1 MKPALRFVAAYVLLS
16 AVLGGL
22 ALLQSFP
29 ARPTSRVGWLMLFAL
44 VVPVAIAAEFVGE
57 LIFRNPVSQAVERR
71 TKDKCFSWLRILVG
85 LVLMLLVF
93 AAVFGVGQLFA

>member
-29 ARPTSRVGWLMLFAL
+29 TRPTSWVGWLLLFAL
-44 VVPVAIAAEFVGE
+44 VIPVTIAAELVGE
-57 LIFRNPVSQAVERR
+57 LVFRNPVSQTVERR
-71 TKDKCFSWLRILVG
+71 TKGKSFSWLRILVG
-85 LVLMLLVF
+85 LVVMLGVF
-93 AAVFGVGQLFA
+93 AAVLGLGSLFA